1 MVWKVNIWGIVAQDD
16 PTGMGL
22 PSEAGGTVIKLN
34 RAHIAL
40 ITLLTVSTVPLEAGG
55 LRNRPILRESALLEP
70 HKKSAGPAQS
80 TTSSG
85 TFNHENRNLNQTTS
99 GAADCPISRIRGI
112 SRPFYQTGPLGST
125 PDTPTTATEHDDDD
139 DESTSSELGDAAGRD
154 GLSGVNLH
162 TKGTEFYGNSSNF
175 AFLGNLFARAQ
186 HQSEGGDSVGSQDI
200 APRITTTKPQPSSP
214 ENRSTPGKSQLS
226 IVNLLYNAD
235 YTGHPSP
242 QSYDGA
248 EGGPNNTSSYAKA
261 NASSSA
267 AGPINNSQENG
278 GLPALF
284 AQLTDRAQTEIE
296 KIFIGSYFT
305 NKHYIHPILSK
316 GAFMRRCE
324 REAWSISRRAGLFR
338 STTKFAGL
346 YFAVVALGA
355 INASP
360 NETALL
366 DHFYQQSADPE
377 RAVPVTYYSALDF
390 AKFYFGIAKIA
401 LGDLF
406 ESSCLETAQA
416 LFLLSVF
423 RQNSLQP
430 HSCYMY
436 SGMAVRTAA
445 AIGLASSMSS
455 LPPSRRREAK
465 RTWWCIYSH
474 EIEMCCSSGRL
485 DSMKELNYYQVSLPK
500 LKASERRKETFI
512 HTYNSI
518 LTKPQIHYG
527 DLDPDAEDN
536 DVAMIPVMVSLAQ
549 IMSEASHQL
558 YHSAQ
563 CSLSDKSR
571 LAMDLDRRLQEW
583 KSNIPAFLNLD
594 ARPLSD
600 PEWAFKQKLV
610 LRLRYYNTRILIHKP
625 FLVASTTNAES
636 AEFQQHLH
644 ICLEAARMS
653 IKMQYESFMHRIYIR
668 TWWYNTTYALYGSMI
683 LLHLI
688 LSNFPGL
695 PDEELLEDVEK
706 SLEIFSSMDDIIVA
720 RRCAEMLREVLEV
733 ARACLARRRQGMG
746 IGTTAATASASGSTQ
761 AHQPHTQ
768 YPSGLETLHTPSLAS
783 HSSSHPLLSASASA
797 DMLGGGSKVGEFALP
812 RLSFDAGSSLL
823 AEQGQGGVGPDDE
836 DFFFSLFSQ
845 DSQQQQR
852 AERTR
857 AEMLANLVDP
867 SILEDF
873 AFGGQ
878 EFSLF

>member
-1 MVWKVNIWGIVAQDD
+1 MRPCFH
-16 PTGMGL
+16 PTPHL
-22 PSEAGGTVIKLN
+22 IAIKLN
-34 RAHIAL
+34 HAHIAH
-40 ITLLTVSTVPLEAGG
+40 ITHLTVSTVHLEAGELQG
-55 LRNRPILRESALLEP
+55 HPMLKENGPLEP
-70 HKKSAGPAQS
+70 HRK
-80 TTSSG
+80 
-85 TFNHENRNLNQTTS
+85 
-99 GAADCPISRIRGI
+99 
-112 SRPFYQTGPLGST
+112 GST
-125 PDTPTTATEHDDDD
+125 PETPKTATDDDDD
-139 DESTSSELGDAAGRD
+139 DESSSSEIGDAAGRD

-162 TKGTEFYGNSSNF
+162 TKGTEFYGNSSNL

-186 HQSEGGDSVGSQDI
+186 NQSEGRDPGGNQDV
-200 APRITTTKPQPSSP
+200 AAKTTANRPRLSSP
-214 ENRSTPGKSQLS
+214 ENGSTPGKSQLS

-242 QSYDGA
+242 QSHNST
-248 EGGPNNTSSYAKA
+248 EGSSHKSPSYANVPK
-261 NASSSA
+261 SA
-267 AGPINNSQENG
+267 AGLINNSQESG

-284 AQLTDRAQTEIE
+284 TQITDGAQMEIE

-305 NKHYIHPILSK
+305 NKHYIHPMLSK

-324 REAWSISRRAGLFR
+324 REAWPISRRAGLFR

-366 DHFYQQSADPE
+366 DHFCQQSTDPE
-377 RAVPVTYYSALDF
+377 SAAPTPQFSALDF
-390 AKFYFGIAKIA
+390 AKFYFGIAKVA

-406 ESSCLETAQA
+406 ESSSLETAQA
-416 LFLLSVF
+416 LLLLSVF

-474 EIEMCCSSGRL
+474 EV
-485 DSMKELNYYQVSLPK
+485 N
-500 LKASERRKETFI
+500 
-512 HTYNSI
+512 
-518 LTKPQIHYG
+518 QIHYG

-558 YHSAQ
+558 YHSTQ
-563 CSLSDKSR
+563 RSLSEKSR
-571 LAMDLDRRLQEW
+571 LAMSLDARLQEW

-594 ARPLSD
+594 AHTLSD

-610 LRLRYYNTRILIHKP
+610 LRLSNICIFVLK
-625 FLVASTTNAES
+625 
-636 AEFQQHLH
+636 QHV
-644 ICLEAARMS
+644 
-653 IKMQYESFMHRIYIR
+653 
-668 TWWYNTTYALYGSMI
+668 WYNTTYALYGSMI

-706 SLEIFSSMDDIIVA
+706 SLEIFSSMDNIIVA

-733 ARACLARRRQGMG
+733 ARTCLARRKSQTQSQTKLPRYSPLDGNQGSSLVPVSLADGFAGVNMPQ
-746 IGTTAATASASGSTQ
+746 ISFESASG
-761 AHQPHTQ
+761 
-768 YPSGLETLHTPSLAS
+768 
-783 HSSSHPLLSASASA
+783 LLS
-797 DMLGGGSKVGEFALP
+797 
-812 RLSFDAGSSLL
+812 
-823 AEQGQGGVGPDDE
+823 EQGQGQAQAQGSGLQPEDE
-836 DFFFSLFSQ
+836 NFFFSLFSQ
-845 DSQQQQR
+845 DQQQSD
-852 AERTR
+852 RTR

>member
-1 MVWKVNIWGIVAQDD
+1 MI
-16 PTGMGL
+16 GL
-22 PSEAGGTVIKLN
+22 SRDCPRNVVCRERRVLAKPAVLARLSAIKLN
-34 RAHIAL
+34 HAHIAH
-40 ITLLTVSTVPLEAGG
+40 ITHSTVSTVHLAAGG
-55 LRNRPILRESALLEP
+55 LQEYPMLKGNGPLEP
-70 HKKSAGPAQS
+70 QRK
-80 TTSSG
+80 
-85 TFNHENRNLNQTTS
+85 
-99 GAADCPISRIRGI
+99 
-112 SRPFYQTGPLGST
+112 GST
-125 PDTPTTATEHDDDD
+125 PETPTTATEHDDD
-139 DESTSSELGDAAGRD
+139 ESSSSELGDAAGRD

-162 TKGTEFYGNSSNF
+162 TKGTEFYGNSSNL
-175 AFLGNLFARAQ
+175 A
-186 HQSEGGDSVGSQDI
+186 
-200 APRITTTKPQPSSP
+200 PQPSSP

-242 QSYDGA
+242 QSYNST
-248 EGGPNNTSSYAKA
+248 EGSSHKSSSYA
-261 NASSSA
+261 NAPRSA
-267 AGPINNSQENG
+267 AGLINNSQESG

-284 AQLTDRAQTEIE
+284 AQITDGAQLEIE

-316 GAFMRRCE
+316 GGFMRRCE
-324 REAWSISRRAGLFR
+324 REAWPISRRAGLFR
-338 STTKFAGL
+338 NTTKFAGL
-346 YFAVVALGA
+346 YL
-355 INASP
+355 P
-360 NETALL
+360 WL
-366 DHFYQQSADPE
+366 HWQSADPE
-377 RAVPVTYYSALDF
+377 RSAPATHFSALDF
-390 AKFYFGIAKIA
+390 AKYYFGIAKMA

-406 ESSCLETAQA
+406 ESSCLERAQA
-416 LFLLSVF
+416 LLLLSVF

-485 DSMKELNYYQVSLPK
+485 DSMKELTYYQVSLPK
-500 LKASERRKETFI
+500 LKARKNTTIYHHTFNTI
-512 HTYNSI
+512 
-518 LTKPQIHYG
+518 QIHFG

-558 YHSAQ
+558 YHSTQ
-563 CSLSDKSR
+563 RPLSEKSS
-571 LAMDLDRRLQEW
+571 LAMSLDTRLQEW

-594 ARPLSD
+594 ANSLSD

-636 AEFQQHLH
+636 CEFRQHLH
-644 ICLEAARMS
+644 LCLEAACMS

-668 TWWYNTTYALYGSMI
+668 TWWYNTTYAIYGSMI

-706 SLEIFSSMDDIIVA
+706 PLEIFSSTDDIIVA
-720 RRCAEMLREVLEV
+720 RRCAEMLREVLDV
-733 ARACLARRRQGMG
+733 ARTCLARRRQVVSTQPQQSQTPTRYSSGLDG
-746 IGTTAATASASGSTQ
+746 LQGTSIASGS
-761 AHQPHTQ
+761 
-768 YPSGLETLHTPSLAS
+768 
-783 HSSSHPLLSASASA
+783 HPPAN
-797 DMLGGGSKVGEFALP
+797 GFAGVQGNDFAVP
-812 RLSFDAGSSLL
+812 QIPFDVASSLL
-823 AEQGQGGVGPDDE
+823 APEQGQGQGQGLQPNDE

-845 DSQQQQR
+845 DPQQQSD
-852 AERTR
+852 RTR

-867 SILEDF
+867 SMPEDF

>member
-1 MVWKVNIWGIVAQDD
+1 M
-16 PTGMGL
+16 
-22 PSEAGGTVIKLN
+22 
-34 RAHIAL
+34 
-40 ITLLTVSTVPLEAGG
+40 
-55 LRNRPILRESALLEP
+55 
-70 HKKSAGPAQS
+70 
-80 TTSSG
+80 
-85 TFNHENRNLNQTTS
+85 
-99 GAADCPISRIRGI
+99 

-125 PDTPTTATEHDDDD
+125 PETPTTATEHDDDD
-139 DESTSSELGDAAGRD
+139 DESSSSELGDAAGRD

-162 TKGTEFYGNSSNF
+162 TKGTEFYGNSSNL

-186 HQSEGGDSVGSQDI
+186 HQSEGRDSVGSQDI
-200 APRITTTKPQPSSP
+200 APRITTNRPQPSSP

-248 EGGPNNTSSYAKA
+248 EGGPNKTSSYAKA
-261 NASSSA
+261 NAPGSA
-267 AGPINNSQENG
+267 AGPINNHG
-278 GLPALF
+278 
-284 AQLTDRAQTEIE
+284 AQTEIE

-324 REAWSISRRAGLFR
+324 REAWPISRRAGLFR

-377 RAVPVTYYSALDF
+377 RVVPVTYYSALDF

-465 RTWWCIYSH
+465 RTWCLSS
-474 EIEMCCSSGRL
+474 EIEG
-485 DSMKELNYYQVSLPK
+485 K
-500 LKASERRKETFI
+500 RKEKRNI
-512 HTYNSI
+512 HATYGSV

-563 CSLSDKSR
+563 RSLSDKSR
-571 LAMDLDRRLQEW
+571 LAMGLDRRLQEW

-746 IGTTAATASASGSTQ
+746 MGIGIGIGTAAAAATPSASGSTQ

-768 YPSGLETLHTPSLAS
+768 YPSGLENLHTPSLAS
-783 HSSSHPLLSASASA
+783 HSSSHPLVSASASA
-797 DMLGGGSKVGEFALP
+797 DMLGGGGSKAGDFALP

-852 AERTR
+852 DERTR